1 MVCELAARRLDERRG
16 LIMRSHHSPE
26 STEQSSALTIGITDL
41 MTSLAVIFILLF
53 SAYVTKVSEAEV
65 QATVK
70 LPVQAPERNAAT
82 STTEDM
88 KGVLRDHFQRFDLS
102 LDADPADPNVV
113 RIVVPDALLNFE
125 FGKGTLSSV
134 ADHFLAEAMP
144 TYAALLC
151 GAMRD
156 RIDSL
161 VIEGHTD
168 DRGSDIYNLKLSQ
181 ERSLNVMVKGLE
193 VIKDSAPW
201 AYRCFHEKTS
211 ASGRGRQ
218 DLVVDQLRVLDRDKS
233 RRVVFKIRLRSTDR
247 PAELNQAMR
256 PLESPAFSSRL
267 F

>member
-1 MVCELAARRLDERRG
+1 
-16 LIMRSHHSPE
+16 MRTTH
-26 STEQSSALTIGITDL
+26 STETPEHSSVLTIGVTDL

-53 SAYVTKVSEAEV
+53 SAYVTKVSETEP
-65 QATVK
+65 QAKVTASAPAFDRNGVK
-70 LPVQAPERNAAT
+70 GTAQ
-82 STTEDM
+82 DM
-88 KGVLRDHFQRFDLS
+88 KGLLRDHFRRFDLS

-113 RIVVPDALLNFE
+113 RIVVPEALLNFE

-134 ADHFLAEAMP
+134 ADQFLMEAMP

-156 RIDSL
+156 RIESL

-218 DLVVDQLRVLDRDKS
+218 DLVLDQSRVLDRDKS
-233 RRVVFKIRLRSTDR
+233 RRVVFKIRLRSTGQL
-247 PAELNQAMR
+247 AEMEQAMR

>member
-1 MVCELAARRLDERRG
+1 
-16 LIMRSHHSPE
+16 
-26 STEQSSALTIGITDL
+26 

-53 SAYVTKVSEAEV
+53 SAYVTKVSETEAQTKVSVPDSVPEV
-65 QATVK
+65 RVAKTM
-70 LPVQAPERNAAT
+70 
-82 STTEDM
+82 TEDIR
-88 KGVLRDHFQRFDLS
+88 GALRDHFQRFDLS
-102 LDADPADPNVV
+102 LDADPTDPNVV

-125 FGKGTLSSV
+125 FGKGTLSAV
-134 ADHFLAEAMP
+134 ADQFLVDAMP

-218 DLVVDQLRVLDRDKS
+218 DLVLDQSRGLDREKS
-233 RRVVFKIRLRSTDR
+233 RRVVFKIRLRSTDQLVEAGYSTR
-247 PAELNQAMR
+247 SLD
-256 PLESPAFSSRL
+256 SPTVSSRL

>member
-1 MVCELAARRLDERRG
+1 MNANSPPEL
-16 LIMRSHHSPE
+16 H
-26 STEQSSALTIGITDL
+26 EQSSVLTIGVTDL

-53 SAYVTKVSEAEV
+53 SAYVTKVSETES
-65 QATVK
+65 QAK
-70 LPVQAPERNAAT
+70 MPAPPPMLERNAA
-82 STTEDM
+82 STTTDDI
-88 KGVLRDHFQRFDLS
+88 KGMLRDHFQRFDLS
-102 LDADPADPNVV
+102 LDSDPTDSNVV

-125 FGKGTLSSV
+125 FGKGSLSSV
-134 ADHFLAEAMP
+134 ADRFLADAMP
-144 TYAALLC
+144 SYATLLC
-151 GAMRD
+151 GALRD

-193 VIKDSAPW
+193 VIQDSAPW

-218 DLVVDQLRVLDRDKS
+218 DLVLDESRLLDRDKS
-233 RRVVFKIRLRSTDR
+233 RRVVFKIRLRSADHQ
-247 PAELNQAMR
+247 AELNQAMR
-256 PLESPAFSSRL
+256 PLESPTFSSRL

>member
-1 MVCELAARRLDERRG
+1 
-16 LIMRSHHSPE
+16 MRANHSPQ
-26 STEQSSALTIGITDL
+26 SPEQSSVLTIGVTDL

-53 SAYVTKVSEAEV
+53 SAYVTKVSETEP
-65 QATVK
+65 QTKVK
-70 LPVQAPERNAAT
+70 APVQAPERNVAK

-88 KGVLRDHFQRFDLS
+88 KGLLRDHFQRFDLS

-125 FGKGTLSSV
+125 FGKGSLSSV
-134 ADHFLAEAMP
+134 ADQFLVDAMP

-218 DLVVDQLRVLDRDKS
+218 DLVVDQSLALDRDKS
-233 RRVVFKIRLRSTDR
+233 RRVVFKIRLRSGDR
-247 PAELNQAMR
+247 PGEMSQAMR
-256 PLESPAFSSRL
+256 QLESPAFSSRL

>member
-1 MVCELAARRLDERRG
+1 MHGNAD
-16 LIMRSHHSPE
+16 SQ
-26 STEQSSALTIGITDL
+26 EQSSVLTIGVTDL

-53 SAYVTKVSEAEV
+53 SAYVTKVSEAEP
-65 QATVK
+65 QAKV
-70 LPVQAPERNAAT
+70 PVPAAA
-82 STTEDM
+82 SEQNVNSATTDNI
-88 KGVLRDHFQRFDLS
+88 KGLLRDHFQRFDLS

-113 RIVVPDALLNFE
+113 RIIVPDALLNFE
-125 FGKGTLSSV
+125 FGKGALSSV
-134 ADHFLAEAMP
+134 ADRFLADAMP

-218 DLVVDQLRVLDRDKS
+218 DLVMDETRVLDRDKS
-233 RRVVFKIRLRSTDR
+233 RRVVFKIRLRSADQL
-247 PAELNQAMR
+247 AEMNQVMR
-256 PLESPAFSSRL
+256 PLESPSFSSRL

>member
-1 MVCELAARRLDERRG
+1 MNANP
-16 LIMRSHHSPE
+16 SPE
-26 STEQSSALTIGITDL
+26 PQEHSSVLTIGFTDL

-53 SAYVTKVSEAEV
+53 SAYVTKVSETES
-65 QATVK
+65 QAKMTV
-70 LPVQAPERNAAT
+70 PPPMEERKTAR
-82 STTEDM
+82 TTTDDI

-125 FGKGTLSSV
+125 FGKGSLSSV
-134 ADHFLAEAMP
+134 ADRFLADAMP
-144 TYAALLC
+144 SYATLLC
-151 GAMRD
+151 GALRD

-193 VIKDSAPW
+193 VIQDSAPW

-218 DLVVDQLRVLDRDKS
+218 DLVMDESRLLDRDKS
-233 RRVVFKIRLRSTDR
+233 RRVVFKIRLRSADHQ
-247 PAELNQAMR
+247 AELHQAMR
-256 PLESPAFSSRL
+256 PLESPTFSSRL

>member
-1 MVCELAARRLDERRG
+1 
-16 LIMRSHHSPE
+16 MRPHSP
-26 STEQSSALTIGITDL
+26 SDSSEQSSVLTIGVTDL

-53 SAYVTKVSEAEV
+53 SAYVTKVSETEAQTKVSVPDSVPEV
-65 QATVK
+65 RVAKTM
-70 LPVQAPERNAAT
+70 
-82 STTEDM
+82 TEDIR
-88 KGVLRDHFQRFDLS
+88 GALRDHFQRFDLS
-102 LDADPADPNVV
+102 LDADPTDPNVV

-125 FGKGTLSSV
+125 FGKGTLSAV
-134 ADHFLAEAMP
+134 ADQFLVDAMP

-218 DLVVDQLRVLDRDKS
+218 DLVLDQSRGLDREKS
-233 RRVVFKIRLRSTDR
+233 RRVVFKIRLRSTEQLVEAGYSTRSLD
-247 PAELNQAMR
+247 
-256 PLESPAFSSRL
+256 SPAVSSRL

>member
-1 MVCELAARRLDERRG
+1 
-16 LIMRSHHSPE
+16 MRPHSSPD
-26 STEQSSALTIGITDL
+26 SSEQSSVLTIGVTDL

-53 SAYVTKVSEAEV
+53 SAYVTKVSETEAQTKVSVPDSVPEV
-65 QATVK
+65 RVAKTM
-70 LPVQAPERNAAT
+70 
-82 STTEDM
+82 TEDIR
-88 KGVLRDHFQRFDLS
+88 GALRDHFQRFDLS
-102 LDADPADPNVV
+102 LDADPTDPNVV

-125 FGKGTLSSV
+125 FGKGTLSAV
-134 ADHFLAEAMP
+134 ADQFLVDAMP

-218 DLVVDQLRVLDRDKS
+218 DLVLDQSRGLDREKS
-233 RRVVFKIRLRSTDR
+233 RRVVFKIRLRSTDQLVEAGYSTR
-247 PAELNQAMR
+247 SLD
-256 PLESPAFSSRL
+256 SPTVSSRL

>member
-1 MVCELAARRLDERRG
+1 
-16 LIMRSHHSPE
+16 MRTNFSSD
-26 STEQSSALTIGITDL
+26 SQEQSSTLTMGITDL

-53 SAYVTKVSEAEV
+53 SAYVTKVSETES
-65 QATVK
+65 QAKV
-70 LPVQAPERNAAT
+70 PVPIPAPERKVARTAT
-82 STTEDM
+82 DDI
-88 KGVLRDHFQRFDLS
+88 KGLLRDHFQRFDLS

-113 RIVVPDALLNFE
+113 RIVVPEALLNFE
-125 FGKGTLSSV
+125 FGRGALSSV
-134 ADHFLAEAMP
+134 ADRFLADAMP

-156 RIDSL
+156 QIDSL

-181 ERSLNVMVKGLE
+181 QRSLNVMVKGLE
-193 VIKDSAPW
+193 VIQDSAPW

-218 DLVVDQLRVLDRDKS
+218 DLVMDESRGLDRDKS
-233 RRVVFKIRLRSTDR
+233 RRVVFKIRLRPT
-247 PAELNQAMR
+247 AQQTEMKQAMR
-256 PLESPAFSSRL
+256 TIEEPNFSSRL

>member
-1 MVCELAARRLDERRG
+1 MNANP
-16 LIMRSHHSPE
+16 SPE
-26 STEQSSALTIGITDL
+26 PQEHSSVLTIGVTDL

-53 SAYVTKVSEAEV
+53 SAYVTKVSETES
-65 QATVK
+65 QAKMTV
-70 LPVQAPERNAAT
+70 PPPMEERKT
-82 STTEDM
+82 VRTTTDDI

-125 FGKGTLSSV
+125 FGKGSLSSV
-134 ADHFLAEAMP
+134 ADRFLADAMP
-144 TYAALLC
+144 SYATLLC
-151 GAMRD
+151 GALRD

-193 VIKDSAPW
+193 VIQDSAPW

-218 DLVVDQLRVLDRDKS
+218 DLVMDESRLLDRDKS
-233 RRVVFKIRLRSTDR
+233 RRVVFKIRLRSADHQ
-247 PAELNQAMR
+247 AELHQAMR
-256 PLESPAFSSRL
+256 PLESPTFSSRL

>member
-1 MVCELAARRLDERRG
+1 MNN
-16 LIMRSHHSPE
+16 SQE
-26 STEQSSALTIGITDL
+26 SQEQSSVLTVGVTDL

-53 SAYVTKVSEAEV
+53 SAYVTKVSETES
-65 QATVK
+65 QAKV
-70 LPVQAPERNAAT
+70 PAPAAASDQKT
-82 STTEDM
+82 PRTTTDDI
-88 KGVLRDHFQRFDLS
+88 KGLLRDHFQRFDLS
-102 LDADPADPNVV
+102 LDADPTDSNVV

-125 FGKGTLSSV
+125 FGKGALSSV
-134 ADHFLAEAMP
+134 ADRFLVDAMP

-168 DRGSDIYNLKLSQ
+168 DRGSDIYNLRLSQ

-218 DLVVDQLRVLDRDKS
+218 DLVMNESQNLDRDKS
-233 RRVVFKIRLRSTDR
+233 RRVVFKIRLRSTDQ
-247 PAELNQAMR
+247 EMEVNQVMR
-256 PLESPAFSSRL
+256 PLETPSFSSRL

>member
-1 MVCELAARRLDERRG
+1 MDNNPSPHSQER
-16 LIMRSHHSPE
+16 
-26 STEQSSALTIGITDL
+26 SSVLTIGVTDL

-53 SAYVTKVSEAEV
+53 SAYVTKVSETES
-65 QATVK
+65 QAK
-70 LPVQAPERNAAT
+70 MPVPAPVPEPKALRT
-82 STTEDM
+82 KTTDDI
-88 KGVLRDHFQRFDLS
+88 KGLLRDHFQRFDLM
-102 LDADPADPNVV
+102 LDADPTDSNVV

-125 FGKGTLSSV
+125 FGKGSLSSM
-134 ADHFLAEAMP
+134 AERFLADAMP

-193 VIKDSAPW
+193 VIKEQAPW

-218 DLVVDQLRVLDRDKS
+218 DLFLDESHVPDRDKS
-233 RRVVFKIRLRSTDR
+233 RRVVFKIRLRSTDH
-247 PAELNQAMR
+247 PAEVNQAMHQ
-256 PLESPAFSSRL
+256 LESPSFSSRL

>member
-1 MVCELAARRLDERRG
+1 
-16 LIMRSHHSPE
+16 MRPHSSPD
-26 STEQSSALTIGITDL
+26 SSEQSSVLTIGVTDL

-53 SAYVTKVSEAEV
+53 SAYVTKVSETEAQTKVSVPDSVPEV
-65 QATVK
+65 RVAKTM
-70 LPVQAPERNAAT
+70 
-82 STTEDM
+82 TEDIR
-88 KGVLRDHFQRFDLS
+88 GALRDHFQRFDLS
-102 LDADPADPNVV
+102 LDADPTDPNVV

-125 FGKGTLSSV
+125 FGKGTLSAV
-134 ADHFLAEAMP
+134 ADQFLVDAMP

-218 DLVVDQLRVLDRDKS
+218 DLVLDQSRGLDREKS
-233 RRVVFKIRLRSTDR
+233 RRVVFKIRLRSTEQLVEAGDSTR
-247 PAELNQAMR
+247 SLD
-256 PLESPAFSSRL
+256 SPTVSSRL

>member
-1 MVCELAARRLDERRG
+1 M
-16 LIMRSHHSPE
+16 SNNSSPE
-26 STEQSSALTIGITDL
+26 SQEHSSVLTIGVTDL

-53 SAYVTKVSEAEV
+53 SAYVTKVSETEP
-65 QATVK
+65 QAK
-70 LPVQAPERNAAT
+70 APVPAAASEQKT
-82 STTEDM
+82 ARATTDDI
-88 KGVLRDHFQRFDLS
+88 KGLLRDHFQRFDLS
-102 LDADPADPNVV
+102 LDADPTDSNVV

-125 FGKGTLSSV
+125 FGKGALSSV
-134 ADHFLAEAMP
+134 ADRFLADAMP

-151 GAMRD
+151 GTMRD

-193 VIKDSAPW
+193 VIQDTAPW

-218 DLVVDQLRVLDRDKS
+218 DLVLTESQVLDRDKS
-233 RRVVFKIRLRSTDR
+233 RRVVFKIRLRSTEQL
-247 PAELNQAMR
+247 AELNQAMR
-256 PLESPAFSSRL
+256 PLESPTFSSRL

>member
-1 MVCELAARRLDERRG
+1 
-16 LIMRSHHSPE
+16 
-26 STEQSSALTIGITDL
+26 
-41 MTSLAVIFILLF
+41 VIFILLF
-53 SAYVTKVSEAEV
+53 SAYVTKVSETEAQTKVSVPDSVPEV
-65 QATVK
+65 RVAKTM
-70 LPVQAPERNAAT
+70 
-82 STTEDM
+82 TEDIR
-88 KGVLRDHFQRFDLS
+88 GALRDHFQRFDLS
-102 LDADPADPNVV
+102 LDADPTDPNVV

-125 FGKGTLSSV
+125 FGKGTLSAV
-134 ADHFLAEAMP
+134 ADQFLVDAMP

-218 DLVVDQLRVLDRDKS
+218 DLVLDQSRGLDREKS
-233 RRVVFKIRLRSTDR
+233 RRVVFKIRLRSTDQLVEAGYSTR
-247 PAELNQAMR
+247 SLD
-256 PLESPAFSSRL
+256 SPTVSSRL

>member
-1 MVCELAARRLDERRG
+1 
-16 LIMRSHHSPE
+16 MRTNHSAEPSE
-26 STEQSSALTIGITDL
+26 HSSVLTIGVTDL

-53 SAYVTKVSEAEV
+53 SAYVTKVSETEP
-65 QATVK
+65 QTKVK
-70 LPVQAPERNAAT
+70 APVQAPDRNVAK

-134 ADHFLAEAMP
+134 ADQFLVDAMP
-144 TYAALLC
+144 TYAGLLC

-218 DLVVDQLRVLDRDKS
+218 DLVLDQSRVLNRDKS
-233 RRVVFKIRLRSTDR
+233 RRVVFKIRLRSTDQVG
-247 PAELNQAMR
+247 EVNQDMR

>member
-1 MVCELAARRLDERRG
+1 
-16 LIMRSHHSPE
+16 MRTHSSVDSPE
-26 STEQSSALTIGITDL
+26 HSSVLTIGVTDL

-53 SAYVTKVSEAEV
+53 SAYVTKVSETDAQTKV
-65 QATVK
+65 SVSD
-70 LPVQAPERNAAT
+70 PAPEPRVDKRV
-82 STTEDM
+82 TEDIR
-88 KGVLRDHFQRFDLS
+88 GVLRDHFQRFDLS
-102 LDADPADPNVV
+102 LDADSTDPNVV
-113 RIVVPDALLNFE
+113 QIVVPDALLNFE
-125 FGKGTLSSV
+125 FGKGTLSMV
-134 ADHFLAEAMP
+134 ADRFLADAMP

-168 DRGSDIYNLKLSQ
+168 DRGSDVYNLKLSQ

-201 AYRCFHEKTS
+201 AYRCFQEKTS

-218 DLVVDQLRVLDRDKS
+218 DLVLDQSRALDREKS
-233 RRVVFKIRLRSTDR
+233 RRVVFKIRLRSTDQLAAAR
-247 PAELNQAMR
+247 QLMP
-256 PLESPAFSSRL
+256 PLESPTVSSRL

>member
-1 MVCELAARRLDERRG
+1 
-16 LIMRSHHSPE
+16 MRPHSP
-26 STEQSSALTIGITDL
+26 SDSSEQSSVLTIGVTDL

-53 SAYVTKVSEAEV
+53 SAYVTKVSETEAQTKVSVPDSVPEV
-65 QATVK
+65 RVAKTM
-70 LPVQAPERNAAT
+70 
-82 STTEDM
+82 TEDIR
-88 KGVLRDHFQRFDLS
+88 GALRDHFQRFDLS
-102 LDADPADPNVV
+102 LDADPTDPNVV

-125 FGKGTLSSV
+125 FGKGTLSTV
-134 ADHFLAEAMP
+134 ADQFLVDAMP

-218 DLVVDQLRVLDRDKS
+218 DLVLDQSRGLDREKS
-233 RRVVFKIRLRSTDR
+233 RRVVFKIRLRSTEQLVEAGYSTRSLD
-247 PAELNQAMR
+247 
-256 PLESPAFSSRL
+256 SPAVSSRL

>member
-1 MVCELAARRLDERRG
+1 
-16 LIMRSHHSPE
+16 MRTHSSPD
-26 STEQSSALTIGITDL
+26 SSEHSSVLTIGVTDL

-53 SAYVTKVSEAEV
+53 SAYVTKVSETDARTKV
-65 QATVK
+65 
-70 LPVQAPERNAAT
+70 PVSEPAPEPRAGKA
-82 STTEDM
+82 TTEDI
-88 KGVLRDHFQRFDLS
+88 KGVLRDHFQRFELS
-102 LDADPADPNVV
+102 LDADPADPNMV

-125 FGKGTLSSV
+125 FGKGTLSAV
-134 ADHFLAEAMP
+134 ADRFLVDAMP
-144 TYAALLC
+144 TYASLLC

-201 AYRCFHEKTS
+201 AYRCFQEKTS

-218 DLVVDQLRVLDRDKS
+218 DLVLDQSRELDRDKS
-233 RRVVFKIRLRSTDR
+233 RRVVFKIRLRSTDQL
-247 PAELNQAMR
+247 AEASQAMR
-256 PLESPAFSSRL
+256 SVESPAFSSRL

>member
-1 MVCELAARRLDERRG
+1 
-16 LIMRSHHSPE
+16 MRANQSPE
-26 STEQSSALTIGITDL
+26 SSEQSSVLTIGVTDL

-53 SAYVTKVSEAEV
+53 SAYVTKVSETEPEPK
-65 QATVK
+65 VK
-70 LPVQAPERNAAT
+70 VPVQVPERNVAK

-88 KGVLRDHFQRFDLS
+88 KGMLRDHFQRFDLS

-134 ADHFLAEAMP
+134 ADRFLVDAMP
-144 TYAALLC
+144 TYAGLLC

-218 DLVVDQLRVLDRDKS
+218 DLVVDQSRALDRDKS
-233 RRVVFKIRLRSTDR
+233 RRVVFKIRLRSGDR
-247 PAELNQAMR
+247 PGEMNQAMR
-256 PLESPAFSSRL
+256 QLESPAFSSRL

>member
-1 MVCELAARRLDERRG
+1 MNANPSPQSQE
-16 LIMRSHHSPE
+16 HS
-26 STEQSSALTIGITDL
+26 SLLTLGVTDL

-53 SAYVTKVSEAEV
+53 SAYVTKVSETES
-65 QATVK
+65 QVK
-70 LPVQAPERNAAT
+70 MPVPPPIQEQKVIRT
-82 STTEDM
+82 TTEDI
-88 KGVLRDHFQRFDLS
+88 KGLLRDHFQRYDLS
-102 LDADPADPNVV
+102 LDSDPIDSNVV

-134 ADHFLAEAMP
+134 ADRFLTEAMP
-144 TYAALLC
+144 SYATLLC
-151 GAMRD
+151 GALRD

-193 VIKDSAPW
+193 VIQDSAPW

-218 DLVVDQLRVLDRDKS
+218 DLVLDESWSLDRDKS
-233 RRVVFKIRLRSTDR
+233 RRVVFKIRLRSADHQ
-247 PAELNQAMR
+247 AELNQAMR
-256 PLESPAFSSRL
+256 LPEPPTFSSRL

>member
-1 MVCELAARRLDERRG
+1 
-16 LIMRSHHSPE
+16 MRTNFSSD
-26 STEQSSALTIGITDL
+26 SQEQSSTLTMGITDL

-53 SAYVTKVSEAEV
+53 SAYVTKVSETES
-65 QATVK
+65 QAKV
-70 LPVQAPERNAAT
+70 PVPIQAPERKVAR
-82 STTEDM
+82 TTTDDI
-88 KGVLRDHFQRFDLS
+88 KGLLRDHFQRFDLS

-113 RIVVPDALLNFE
+113 RIVVPEALLNFE
-125 FGKGTLSSV
+125 FGRGALSSV
-134 ADHFLAEAMP
+134 ADRFLADAMP

-156 RIDSL
+156 QIDSL

-181 ERSLNVMVKGLE
+181 QRSLNVMVKGLE
-193 VIKDSAPW
+193 VIQDSAPW

-218 DLVVDQLRVLDRDKS
+218 DLVMDESRGLDRDKS
-233 RRVVFKIRLRSTDR
+233 RRVVFKIRLRPT
-247 PAELNQAMR
+247 AQQTEMKQAMR
-256 PLESPAFSSRL
+256 TIEEPNFSSRL

>member
-1 MVCELAARRLDERRG
+1 MNANPPPQSQE
-16 LIMRSHHSPE
+16 HS
-26 STEQSSALTIGITDL
+26 SVLTIGVTDL

-53 SAYVTKVSEAEV
+53 SAYVTKVSETES
-65 QATVK
+65 QAK
-70 LPVQAPERNAAT
+70 KPVSPPIQEQKVIRT
-82 STTEDM
+82 TTEDI
-88 KGVLRDHFQRFDLS
+88 KGLLRDHFQRYDLS
-102 LDADPADPNVV
+102 LDYDPTDPNVV

-134 ADHFLAEAMP
+134 ADRFLAEAMP
-144 TYAALLC
+144 SYATLLC
-151 GAMRD
+151 GALRD

-193 VIKDSAPW
+193 VIQDSAPW

-218 DLVVDQLRVLDRDKS
+218 DLVLDESWSLDRDKS
-233 RRVVFKIRLRSTDR
+233 RRVVFKIRLRSADHQ
-247 PAELNQAMR
+247 AELNQAMR
-256 PLESPAFSSRL
+256 PLESPTFSSRL

>member
-1 MVCELAARRLDERRG
+1 
-16 LIMRSHHSPE
+16 
-26 STEQSSALTIGITDL
+26 

-53 SAYVTKVSEAEV
+53 SAYVTKVSETEAQTKVSVPDSVPEV
-65 QATVK
+65 RVAKTM
-70 LPVQAPERNAAT
+70 
-82 STTEDM
+82 TEDIR
-88 KGVLRDHFQRFDLS
+88 GALRDHFQRFDLS
-102 LDADPADPNVV
+102 LDADPTDPNVV

-125 FGKGTLSSV
+125 FGKGTLSAV
-134 ADHFLAEAMP
+134 ADQFLVDAMP

-218 DLVVDQLRVLDRDKS
+218 DLVLDQSRGLDREKS
-233 RRVVFKIRLRSTDR
+233 RRVVFKIRLRSTDQLVEAGDSTR
-247 PAELNQAMR
+247 SLD
-256 PLESPAFSSRL
+256 SPTVSSRL

>member
-1 MVCELAARRLDERRG
+1 
-16 LIMRSHHSPE
+16 MRANHSPG
-26 STEQSSALTIGITDL
+26 SSEQASVLTIGITDL

-53 SAYVTKVSEAEV
+53 SAYVTKVSETDV
-65 QATVK
+65 QAKVK
-70 LPVQAPERNAAT
+70 VPVQEPERNAVT
-82 STTEDM
+82 STTEDL

-134 ADHFLAEAMP
+134 ADQFLVDAMP

-218 DLVVDQLRVLDRDKS
+218 DLVVGQSRVLDRDKS
-233 RRVVFKIRLRSTDR
+233 RRVVFKIRLRSSDR
-247 PAELNQAMR
+247 PAAVNQAMR
-256 PLESPAFSSRL
+256 QLESPAFSSRL